1 LKAATVTFPPI
12 RKAVFPVA
20 GLGTRFLPAT
30 KAMPKEMLTVVDKPL
45 IQYAV
50 EEALAAGVEQ
60 IIFVTGRGK
69 GALEDHFDISY
80 ELEETMRA
88 RGKSLAAI
96 EGIRQKPGSPVYV
109 RQQEPLGLGHAVW
122 CAREIVGDEP
132 FAVLLP
138 DELMVGSPNFL
149 AQMVAAYEQVGGNIV
164 GALEVPDSE
173 TDKYGIISPGKVHG
187 ALTEVTALVEKP
199 KAGTAPSN
207 LMIPG
212 RYILQPEVM
221 RVLDNPVPG
230 AGGEIQLTDAMAQLI
245 GRQPF
250 HGYTFNGAR
259 YDCGDKAGYIQAN
272 LALALARDDIGPAVR
287 AFAQSLLG

>member
-1 LKAATVTFPPI
+1 MTIKPL

-30 KAMPKEMLTVVDKPL
+30 KAIPKEMLTVVDKPL

-50 EEALAAGVEQ
+50 EEAIEAGIEQ

-69 GALEDHFDISY
+69 SALEDHFDISY
-80 ELEETMRA
+80 ELEATMKA
-88 RGKSLAAI
+88 RGKSLELI
-96 EGIRQKPGSPVYV
+96 EGIRHKPGSPVYI

-138 DELMVGSPNFL
+138 DELMVGTPGFL
-149 AQMVAAYEQVGGNIV
+149 KQMVAAYERVGGNVI
-164 GALEVPDSE
+164 GALQIAPEE
-173 TDKYGIISPGKVHG
+173 THKYGIITPGAVDG
-187 ALTEVTALVEKP
+187 RLVEVREVIEKP
-199 KAGTAPSN
+199 AQGTAKSN
-207 LMIPG
+207 LMTPG

-221 RVLDNPVPG
+221 RILDDPVRG

-245 GRQPF
+245 GKQPF
-250 HGYTFNGAR
+250 HGFTFDGQR
-259 YDCGDKAGYIQAN
+259 YDCGDKAGYIEAN
-272 LALALARDDIGPAVR
+272 LAIALARPDIGPHVR
-287 AFAQSLLG
+287 AFARSLVI

>member
-1 LKAATVTFPPI
+1 MSIKRL

-50 EEALAAGVEQ
+50 EEAIEAGIEQ

-69 GALEDHFDISY
+69 GALEDHFDVSY
-80 ELEETMRA
+80 ELEATMRA
-88 RGKSLAAI
+88 RGKSMALI
-96 EGIRQKPGSPVYV
+96 DGIRQKPGSPVYV

-138 DELMVGSPNFL
+138 DELMVGTPGFL
-149 AQMVAAYEQVGGNIV
+149 RQMVTAYERVGGNLI
-164 GALEVPDSE
+164 GALEVAPEE
-173 TDKYGIISPGKVHG
+173 TDKYGIITPGKADG
-187 ALTEVTALVEKP
+187 ALIEVKAVIEKP
-199 KAGTAPSN
+199 PRGTAASN
-207 LMIPG
+207 LMTPG

-221 RVLDNPVPG
+221 RILDNPVKG

-245 GRQPF
+245 GKQPF
-250 HGYTFNGAR
+250 HGYTFDGQR
-259 YDCGDKAGYIQAN
+259 YDCGDKAGYVTAN
-272 LALALARDDIGPAVR
+272 LALAIGRDDIGATVR
-287 AFAQSLLG
+287 AFAADLLR

>member
-1 LKAATVTFPPI
+1 VTFKPV

-50 EEALAAGVEQ
+50 EEAIEAGIEQ

-80 ELEETMRA
+80 ELEATMKA

-96 EGIRQKPGSPVYV
+96 EGIRQTPGSPVYV

-138 DELMVGSPNFL
+138 DELMVGGFM
-149 AQMVAAYEQVGGNIV
+149 AQMVEAYGRVGGNVI
-164 GALEVPDSE
+164 GALKVPEEE
-173 TDKYGIISPGKVHG
+173 THKYGIISPGARDG
-187 ALTEVTALVEKP
+187 RLTEVTALVEKP
-199 KAGTAPSN
+199 QGKAPSN

-221 RVLDNPVPG
+221 TVLDAQKPG

-250 HGYTFNGAR
+250 HGFTFDGQR
-259 YDCGDKAGYIQAN
+259 YDCGDKAGFIQAN
-272 LALALARDDIGPAVR
+272 LALALAREDIGPAVR
-287 AFAQSLLG
+287 DFAKGVLG

>member
-1 LKAATVTFPPI
+1 MSFKPV

-50 EEALAAGVEQ
+50 EEALEAGVEQ

-69 GALEDHFDISY
+69 SALEDHFDISY
-80 ELEETMRA
+80 ELEATMRD
-88 RGKSLAAI
+88 RGKSLRAI

-122 CAREIVGDEP
+122 CARDIVGDEP

-138 DELMVGSPNFL
+138 DELMVGRPNFM
-149 AQMVAAYEQVGGNIV
+149 AQMVEAYGKVGGNIV

-173 TDKYGIISPGKVHG
+173 TDKYGVISPGAVDG
-187 ALTEVTALVEKP
+187 RLTEVTALVEKP
-199 KAGTAPSN
+199 KRGTAPSN

-221 RVLDNPVPG
+221 RILDNPVKG

-250 HGYTFNGAR
+250 HGFTFDGER

-272 LALALARDDIGPAVR
+272 LALALEREDIGPAVR
-287 AFAQSLLG
+287 DFARARLG

>member
-1 LKAATVTFPPI
+1 MKPV

-30 KAMPKEMLTVVDKPL
+30 KSMPKEMLTVVDKPL

-50 EEALAAGVEQ
+50 EEAIEAGIEQ

-69 GALEDHFDISY
+69 GALEDHFDVSY
-80 ELEETMRA
+80 ELEATMKA
-88 RGKSLAAI
+88 RGKSLALI
-96 EGIRQKPGSPVYV
+96 ENIRMKPGSPVYV

-122 CAREIVGDEP
+122 CAREIIGDEP

-138 DELMVGSPNFL
+138 DELMVGKPGFMK
-149 AQMVAAYEQVGGNIV
+149 QMVDAYAQVGGNVI

-173 TDKYGIISPGKVHG
+173 TDKYGIISPGTRDG
-187 ALTEVTALVEKP
+187 RLTEVTALVEKP
-199 KAGTAPSN
+199 KAGSAPSN

-221 RVLDNPVPG
+221 QILETQERG
-230 AGGEIQLTDAMAQLI
+230 AGNEIQLTDAMAQLI

-250 HGYTFNGAR
+250 HGFTFDGQR
-259 YDCGDKAGYIQAN
+259 YDCGDKAGFVQATI
-272 LALALARDDIGPAVR
+272 ALALARDDIGPVTKAYIS
-287 AFAQSLLG
+287 SLS

>member
-1 LKAATVTFPPI
+1 MTIKPL

-50 EEALAAGVEQ
+50 EEALEAGIEQ

-69 GALEDHFDISY
+69 SALEDHFDVSY
-80 ELEETMRA
+80 ELEATMRA
-88 RGKSLAAI
+88 RGKSMALI
-96 EGIRQKPGSPVYV
+96 DGIRQKPGSPVYI

-138 DELMVGSPNFL
+138 DELMVGKPGFIK
-149 AQMVAAYEQVGGNIV
+149 QMADAYYKVGGNLI
-164 GALEVPDSE
+164 GALEVPADQ
-173 TDKYGIISPGKVHG
+173 TDKYGIITPGKVDG
-187 ALTEVTALVEKP
+187 RLTEVLEVIEKP
-199 KAGTAPSN
+199 PLGTAKSN
-207 LMIPG
+207 LMTPG

-221 RVLDNPVPG
+221 KILDNPVRG

-245 GRQPF
+245 GKQPF
-250 HGYTFNGAR
+250 HGFTFDGKR
-259 YDCGDKAGYIQAN
+259 YDCGDKAGYIEAN
-272 LALALARDDIGPAVR
+272 LAIALGRPDIGPHVR
-287 AFAQSLLG
+287 VFAKALLDG

>member
-1 LKAATVTFPPI
+1 MPFKPL

-30 KAMPKEMLTVVDKPL
+30 KSMPKEMLTVVDKPL

-50 EEALAAGVEQ
+50 EEALEAGIEQ

-69 GALEDHFDISY
+69 SALEDHFDISY
-80 ELEETMRA
+80 ELEATMKA
-88 RGKSLAAI
+88 RGKSLSAI

-138 DELMVGSPNFL
+138 DELMVGTPGFL
-149 AQMVAAYEQVGGNIV
+149 AQMVEAYHRVGGNLI
-164 GALEVPDSE
+164 GALEVAPEE
-173 TDKYGIISPGKVHG
+173 TDKYGIITPGKADG
-187 ALTEVTALVEKP
+187 PLTEVLEVIEKP
-199 KAGTAPSN
+199 AKGTAKSN
-207 LMIPG
+207 LMTPG

-221 RVLDNPVPG
+221 KILDNPVKG

-245 GRQPF
+245 GKQPF
-250 HGYTFNGAR
+250 HGYTFTGQR
-259 YDCGDKAGYIQAN
+259 YDCGDKAGFIQAN
-272 LALALARDDIGPAVR
+272 LALALARADIGPSVR
-287 AFAQSLLG
+287 AFAKSLLN

>member
-1 LKAATVTFPPI
+1 MPI
-12 RKAVFPVA
+12 KPLRKAVFPVA

-50 EEALAAGVEQ
+50 EEALEAGIEQ

-69 GALEDHFDISY
+69 GALEDHFDVSY
-80 ELEETMRA
+80 ELEATMRA
-88 RGKSLAAI
+88 RGKSMALI
-96 EGIRQKPGSPVYV
+96 DGIRQKPGSPVYV

-138 DELMVGSPNFL
+138 DELMVGTPGFL
-149 AQMVAAYEQVGGNIV
+149 KQMVDAYYRVGGNLI
-164 GALEVPDSE
+164 GALEVDPEE
-173 TDKYGIISPGKVHG
+173 TDKYGIITPGAVDG
-187 ALTEVTALVEKP
+187 PLVEVKAVIEKP
-199 KAGTAPSN
+199 PLGTAASN
-207 LMIPG
+207 LMTPG

-221 RVLDNPVPG
+221 RILDNPVKG

-250 HGYTFNGAR
+250 HGFTFDGQR
-259 YDCGDKAGYIQAN
+259 FDCGDKAGYIQAN
-272 LALALARDDIGPAVR
+272 LALALAREDIGPSVR
-287 AFAQSLLG
+287 AFALDLLK